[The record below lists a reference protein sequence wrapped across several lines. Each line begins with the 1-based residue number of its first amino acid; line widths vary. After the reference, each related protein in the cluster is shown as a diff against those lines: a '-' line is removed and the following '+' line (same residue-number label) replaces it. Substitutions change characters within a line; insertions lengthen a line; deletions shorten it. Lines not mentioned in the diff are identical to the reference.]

1 MEALFDL
8 DPTLVTLL
16 SDESKDEAIVTLG
29 RMISDS
35 IPSVDQERLITAV
48 RLREAQISSRVA
60 SGIAVPHAVLLE
72 VDGSHIALGLS
83 VEGIVWDAGE
93 ESRVHLVVLLASSEE
108 QHLQQLA
115 CGGSTARKG

>member
-60 SGIAVPHAVLLE
+60 SGIAVPHAVLPE

-83 VEGIVWDAGE
+83 V
-93 ESRVHLVVLLASSEE
+93 
-108 QHLQQLA
+108 
-115 CGGSTARKG
+115 